1 MFGSRLSLSFAAGV
15 LATFLGWTP
24 GAQAQQLNMG
34 GSTTTSPYFAYY
46 SSLAET
52 ISRRTSLNVT
62 VISAG
67 GFTANAQQMRQGRMQ
82 FGGMAP
88 DLMEEAAADPRAP
101 FKEFRVLW
109 WFAVAPQYIVVRA
122 DSGVE
127 ALKDLDGKCFHPG
140 QTGSSSEKNMI
151 QILKAIGVAPQLHL
165 SDSRDAINAIKN
177 RRCIGQVRT
186 GAAGRLD
193 ASTEELSLTTPL
205 RLLGYSADQV
215 AKIKAAVPWMPF
227 IEQPAGILKGAP
239 AFTTHGNPTGM
250 AATTTMTAETAYQI
264 VKAMWEGIDAQRAAF
279 RDLQGIDV
287 PAMTLASSGS
297 FLHAGAIRYYRE
309 LGLKVPEGL
318 VPPEAR

>member
-1 MFGSRLSLSFAAGV
+1 MFASRLSRTVAAGV
-15 LATFLGWTP
+15 LASLVGWA
-24 GAQAQQLNMG
+24 GAAAQQLNMG
-34 GSTTTSPYFAYY
+34 GSTTTSPYFPYY
-46 SSLAET
+46 STLAET
-52 ISRRTSLNVT
+52 ISKRTTLNVT

-67 GFTANAQQMRQGRMQ
+67 GFSANAQQMRQGRMQ

-88 DLMEEAAADPRAP
+88 DLMEEAAADPKAP

-140 QTGSSSEKNMI
+140 QTGSASEKNMM
-151 QILKAIGVAPQLHL
+151 QILKVIGVAPQLHL
-165 SDSRDAINAIKN
+165 SDSRDAINAIRN

-205 RLLGYSADQV
+205 RVLGYTPDQV
-215 AKIKAAVPWMPF
+215 AKIKAAIPWMPF
-227 IEQPAGILKGAP
+227 IEQPAGLIKGAP
-239 AFTTHGNPTGM
+239 ALTTHGNPTGM
-250 AATTTMTAETAYQI
+250 AATTAMSAETAYQI

-279 RDLQGIDV
+279 RDLQDVDV
-287 PAMTLASSGS
+287 PTMTLAAGGTP
-297 FLHAGAIRYYRE
+297 LHAGAVRYYRE
-309 LGLKVPEGL
+309 IGMQVPERL